1 MIHRPYTILL
11 FILLLFTSACVRVG
25 TELPEAPSFHNN
37 LPKYAL
43 RIKGQ
48 VNHAEGLSQLPRKVY
63 VFPPLWV
70 DASFQ
75 PLNQYRSRIGP
86 GDKLFWTSSAPLAG
100 EIQETLIRA
109 MQRKGFRS
117 LTFDQLA
124 RNESDHSVTV
134 INLYFSKI
142 RPEKWQDQSTGR
154 WLASLRVTASTYPAS
169 LVPVQKR
176 DLIQMDAIIVFNDE
190 AHYPD
195 AVKRSYRYVTDRM
208 MSKGSFNETLS
219 LLE

>member
-1 MIHRPYTILL
+1 M
-11 FILLLFTSACVRVG
+11 SACVRVR
-25 TELPEAPSFHNN
+25 TDAPEAPSFHNN

-48 VNHAEGLSQLPRKVY
+48 VSHAEGLSQLPQKVY

-75 PLNQYRSRIGP
+75 PLNQYRSRVGP
-86 GDKLFWTSSAPLAG
+86 GDKLCWTSSAPAAG

-109 MQRKGFRS
+109 MRKKGYRNLS
-117 LTFDQLA
+117 FDQLA
-124 RNESDHSVTV
+124 RNESDHSVAV
-134 INLYFSKI
+134 MNLYFSKI

-154 WLASLRVTASTYPAS
+154 WLASLRITASSYPAS
-169 LVPVQKR
+169 LEPLQKR
-176 DLIQMDAIIVFNDE
+176 DLIQIDAIIVFNDQ
-190 AHYPD
+190 AHYRD
-195 AVKRSYRYVTDRM
+195 AVKRSYRYVTDQM
-208 MSKGSFNETLS
+208 MSEGSFNKTLS

>member
-1 MIHRPYTILL
+1 M
-11 FILLLFTSACVRVG
+11 SACVGVR
-25 TELPEAPSFHNN
+25 TDAPEAPSFHNN

-86 GDKLFWTSSAPLAG
+86 GDNLFWTSSAPFAG
-100 EIQETLIRA
+100 EIQETMIRA
-109 MQRKGFRS
+109 MQKKGFRN

-124 RNESDHSVTV
+124 RNESDHSITV
-134 INLYFSKI
+134 MNLYFSKI

-154 WLASLRVTASTYPAS
+154 WLVSLRVTASTYPAS
-169 LVPVQKR
+169 LAPLQKR
-176 DLIQMDAIIVFNDE
+176 DLIQIDSIIVFNDE

-195 AVKRSYRYVTDRM
+195 AIKQSYRYVTDQM
-208 MSKGSFNETLS
+208 MSKGSFNQTLS